1 MDVSGMT
8 HFPTDGTFAVWE
20 KSGVTLTRSSY
31 WRGVVNYEKF
41 LIRKVNGRKENIYA
55 IFNNNFQIR
64 KVNGREE
71 NIYVITIFRLL
82 ITIFRL
88 LIVYQK
94 IP

>member
-1 MDVSGMT
+1 MDVSGTT
-8 HFPTDGTFAVWE
+8 HCPTDESFAVWE
-20 KSGVTLTRSSY
+20 KFGVTLTSSY
-31 WRGVVNYEKF
+31 WGGVGQWT
-41 LIRKVNGRKENIYA
+41 RKI
-55 IFNNNFQIR
+55 
-64 KVNGREE
+64 NGREE